1 MQTAFSDANGWSWP
15 QYYRTLQYVDFDRD
29 GHTDICARGSAGIVC
44 SVWRP
49 AAGFAPP
56 VVWTLFF
63 NDTTG
68 FSADR
73 YYPSIRIADIN
84 GDGSPDVCGRGIWG
98 LYCVINPSPPGQLTM
113 PTRSGLGQPEMT
125 DAARWGLPSELLDSL
140 HIVDFDRDGK
150 RDVCGLVQLSAQG
163 SPDFLCSHSLSPATV
178 PLFAALVKRTGSVIT
193 LEKVVAGRL
202 YDTPGTPRAMGFC
215 WTTLTRS
222 VSCSAE
228 WR

>member
-1 MQTAFSDANGWSWP
+1 MNATSVRRRLQNSVHAGLKHRMFGALLGSLASVLACSAAAQAPGAPVTIPSNEQPVRGPGQTTFLPAREGATTWSSP
-15 QYYRTLQYVDFDRD
+15 QVS
-29 GHTDICARGSAGIVC
+29 G
-44 SVWRP
+44 P
-49 AAGFAPP
+49 
-56 VVWTLFF
+56 
-63 NDTTG
+63 N
-68 FSADR
+68 
-73 YYPSIRIADIN
+73 
-84 GDGSPDVCGRGIWG
+84 
-98 LYCVINPSPPGQLTM
+98 VINPSPPGQLTM